1 MDYKKVETAREIR
14 LWVKEIIIPGLLIT
28 GTVLSIPEV
37 QVAIKNQTTKVK
49 TKVQKFFKKGEE
61 SQ

>member
-14 LWVKEIIIPGLLIT
+14 LWVKEIIIPGFLIL

-37 QVAIKNQTTKVK
+37 QTAVKTTTKKAKTKVK
-49 TKVQKFFKKGEE
+49 QFFSNEKQ